1 MKPLL
6 IISLTISS
14 AWAQQTP
21 ALHARELFYT
31 PPPQTQPPA
40 QPEPPKPTA
49 PKTPTP
55 KAAPK
60 PTPPAPSTV
69 VKTTP
74 KPPAAT
80 GTSTSVAHTIQTAAI
95 PLGLRYSVLKR
106 GADNQFTEVAPDS
119 MFKSGDRVR
128 FQVKT
133 NTTGYLYIV
142 MQGSSGS
149 WKLLFPSADVANG
162 SNLVQPG
169 ENRTVPPGD
178 RGQFFF
184 DDQAGTEK
192 IFVVLTRQPEADLDK
207 LIYAMGGP
215 QKAGD
220 SDHVMLAGNA
230 VSDDVVNRLRKEMAS
245 RDLVFETSDQ
255 DDKGRPEKAAYVA
268 NPSTAADARLVVDIA
283 LNHR

>member
-6 IISLTISS
+6 IMTLSISS
-14 AWAQQTP
+14 AWAQQPP

-31 PPPQTQPPA
+31 PPAATQPPA
-40 QPEPPKPTA
+40 QPDP
-49 PKTPTP
+49 
-55 KAAPK
+55 
-60 PTPPAPSTV
+60 
-69 VKTTP
+69 P
-74 KPPAAT
+74 KPPAPKAPAPKPPAKPNPSTT
-80 GTSTSVAHTIQTAAI
+80 GKAVPKTPGAGEHSVDVAM
-95 PLGLRYSVLKR
+95 PLGLRYSILKR
-106 GADNQFTEVAPDS
+106 GADNQFSEVAADT

-142 MQGSSGS
+142 MQGSSGT
-149 WKLLFPSADVANG
+149 WKLLFPAQEVAGG

-169 ENRTVPPGD
+169 ELRTVPPGD
-178 RGQFFF
+178 RGQFVF

-192 IFVVLTRQPEADLDK
+192 LFVVLTRQPEPDLDK

-215 QKAGD
+215 RTTAEPRN
-220 SDHVMLAGNA
+220 VMVAGNT

-255 DDKGRPEKAAYVA
+255 DPTGKPEKAAYVA
-268 NPSTAADARLVVDIA
+268 NPSTATDARLVVDIS
-283 LNHR
+283 LRHK